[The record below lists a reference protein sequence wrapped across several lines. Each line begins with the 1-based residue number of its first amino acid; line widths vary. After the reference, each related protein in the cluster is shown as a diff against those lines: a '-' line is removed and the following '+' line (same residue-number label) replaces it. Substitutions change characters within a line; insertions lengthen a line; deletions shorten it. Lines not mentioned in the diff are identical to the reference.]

1 MVNRAFLMSGRR
13 SPALLVSLA
22 VLLAAPV
29 LAQSTPPASSAPDAK
44 PPLSDADRA
53 KRDADKVFQWIKFHA
68 EKGESRKAVDKTDK
82 HDGKPD
88 SKPDARAASARPAT
102 APARQE
108 PVVASQ
114 AAPSTALPAAVPA
127 SLAAQTAQTAQSA
140 QSTQTAQT
148 AQTAAAPSA
157 MPSPATQ
164 RPVTQLADSRPPEL
178 ATVALVSPSSA
189 TPAGSVQAAS
199 PARAP
204 APPPVALPEEDES
217 PLKLVHKV
225 EPEYPRE
232 LLAAQRT
239 GSVAVRFTVQPDGS
253 VKDVEAIKS
262 PHRRL
267 GTAAVNAVRQWR
279 FEPIPQARK
288 VGVEIGFQVE

>member
-1 MVNRAFLMSGRR
+1 MVNRAFLLSGRR

-22 VLLAAPV
+22 VLLAAPA

-114 AAPSTALPAAVPA
+114 AAPSTALRAAVPA

-140 QSTQTAQT
+140 QP

-164 RPVTQLADSRPPEL
+164 RPATQLADSRPPEM
-178 ATVALVSPSSA
+178 ATVALASPSSA
-189 TPAGSVQAAS
+189 TPAGAMQAAS

-217 PLKLVHKV
+217 LLKLVHKV